1 MLGCDTVGETLE
13 RDRPIP
19 EMRQNAWRDP
29 LVEINDLAFSEAVLR
44 EKYFVQVRESDFL
57 VPDPNRSRS
66 HTQILTRVSG
76 LMQRKSLRTNAHGQG
91 SHLRVRKLF
100 SNREN

>member
-1 MLGCDTVGETLE
+1 MLTCNTVGETLE
-13 RDRPIP
+13 RDRPIA
-19 EMRQNAWRDP
+19 EVGKNVWRDP

-66 HTQILTRVSG
+66 HRQILARASDP
-76 LMQRKSLRTNAHGQG
+76 MQWKSLRANAHGQG
-91 SHLRVRKLF
+91 SHLRARQ
-100 SNREN
+100 RT